1 MMINK
6 KERQVYVLLTDSG
19 TMLARMIKWYTKQPL
34 SHASLVLDQE
44 LQEIYSFGR
53 KNPGNPFIGGFV
65 QESLKSGLLL
75 DASCALYRCS
85 VSSSVY
91 ARLQRHVEE
100 MRRRRDEYKYS
111 VRGLVGVALNRAWSR
126 ENTYF
131 CSQFVAAV
139 LQENGAVRLEKP
151 PALTTPGD
159 LAELKEL
166 APIFRGTVRQLLEQW
181 REAVPQPAYSGSPWL
196 AARSRHELVGAGAT
210 ALTTAG

>member
-1 MMINK
+1 MMMK
-6 KERQVYVLLTDSG
+6 KEERYVYVLLTDSG
-19 TMLARMIKWYTKQPL
+19 TVLGRMIKWYTKQPL

-65 QESLKSGLLL
+65 RESLKSGLLL

-91 ARLQRHVEE
+91 TRLQHHVEE
-100 MRRRRDEYKYS
+100 MRSHQDEYKYS
-111 VRGLVGVALNRAWSR
+111 VWGLVGVALNRAWSR
-126 ENTYF
+126 ENAYF
-131 CSQFVAAV
+131 CSQFVATV
-139 LQENGAVRLEKP
+139 LEENGAVRLEKP

-159 LAELKEL
+159 LAALDEL
-166 APIFRGTVRQLLEQW
+166 APIFRGSVRQLLEQW
-181 REAVPQPAYSGSPWL
+181 REAATQPHYSGSPRHV
-196 AARSRHELVGAGAT
+196 ARSRHELAAAGAA